1 MKIRSS
7 KQLLGASALF
17 SHFWVPA
24 VSWQH
29 VRPRLPG
36 TPSVNTP
43 GEQPGETTK
52 CWDKLSGQ
60 GRARWLW
67 GTQSCQAAANGQQC
81 LLLGA
86 FLCRFFCFDFYHN
99 PQARWFGD
107 ARILNPTDTLS
118 SFTLLMLGSSAHME
132 SVGPQLSIKT
142 EVLGALTDHPP
153 THTPQLLVH
162 VKYS

>member
-1 MKIRSS
+1 MYFLKLNKNTVIKTITWCKCFVFSLLASS
-7 KQLLGASALF
+7 SQLAARQAQAARYTQREHSRWAAGRNAEVL
-17 SHFWVPA
+17 
-24 VSWQH
+24 
-29 VRPRLPG
+29 
-36 TPSVNTP
+36 
-43 GEQPGETTK
+43 
-52 CWDKLSGQ
+52 GQ

-142 EVLGALTDHPP
+142 EVPGALTDHPP
-153 THTPQLLVH
+153 THSPQL
-162 VKYS
+162 